1 MVPVPNSTTLPWAQP
16 EAELER
22 SPCLVGIV
30 PIVYYSILLGLGLPG
45 EGAGGLERKILR
57 MEGPYLL
64 LPSLRPDPSA
74 GCAAW
79 PQGRCCRHGDR
90 WYLHCLGWH
99 TEEINQPSKSPQH
112 RDIYSSP
119 SLPSLQ

>member
-57 MEGPYLL
+57 IEGSYLL

-74 GCAAW
+74 RLCCLAPGQVLPPRGQMVFALLGLAH
-79 PQGRCCRHGDR
+79 GRD
-90 WYLHCLGWH
+90 
-99 TEEINQPSKSPQH
+99 
-112 RDIYSSP
+112 
-119 SLPSLQ
+119 

>member
-1 MVPVPNSTTLPWAQP
+1 MVPVPNSTTLSWAQS
-16 EAELER
+16 EAEPELER

-64 LPSLRPDPSA
+64 LPK
-74 GCAAW
+74 
-79 PQGRCCRHGDR
+79 PQ
-90 WYLHCLGWH
+90 
-99 TEEINQPSKSPQH
+99 T
-112 RDIYSSP
+112 
-119 SLPSLQ
+119 